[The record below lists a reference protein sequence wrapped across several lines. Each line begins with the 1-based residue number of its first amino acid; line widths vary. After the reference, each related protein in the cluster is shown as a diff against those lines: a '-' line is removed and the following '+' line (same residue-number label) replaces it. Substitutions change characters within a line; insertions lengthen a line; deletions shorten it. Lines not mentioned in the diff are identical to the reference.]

1 MNEVI
6 LKLIDVLNKPLHFI
20 CLGIVLILWGVF
32 TAEKTILFGILLLV
46 AGTVSYIE
54 KFVAYKK
61 NIRINKLNEQ
71 DKLDKKE
78 KYRKQ
83 IIQDY
88 KKLNHAEK
96 FIVDYCLNNNTLVC
110 NQIWMKREDSCS
122 LAKKGFGKA
131 ESFGDTFFIY
141 RECTDILNQYQRE
154 QNSIEKENKKV
165 RKVKK

>member
-6 LKLIDVLNKPLHFI
+6 LKLIDVLNKPLYFI

-46 AGTVSYIE
+46 AGTTSYIE

-61 NIRINKLNEQ
+61 NIRMNKLNEQ

-96 FIVDYCLNNNTLVC
+96 CIVNYCLNNNTLVC
-110 NQIWMKREDSCS
+110 NQFWMKREDSCS
-122 LAKKGFGKA
+122 LAKKGFGIA
-131 ESFGDTFFIY
+131 ESFGNTFLFIESVQIY
-141 RECTDILNQYQRE
+141 LINIR
-154 QNSIEKENKKV
+154 ENKTLLKKKI
-165 RKVKK
+165 RK

>member
-1 MNEVI
+1 MFCSVTCRPFDDNI
-6 LKLIDVLNKPLHFI
+6 TDDLIGKELERCKKSLLSFFNLSPLR
-20 CLGIVLILWGVF
+20 
-32 TAEKTILFGILLLV
+32 TR
-46 AGTVSYIE
+46 S
-54 KFVAYKK
+54 
-61 NIRINKLNEQ
+61 LNEQ

-88 KKLNHAEK
+88 EKLNYAEK